1 MVHALGSGDGECSSV
16 HGTTS
21 LLLTAPRPAVRA
33 LDREADRLEAGRLAG
48 DSAFPTGRCGI
59 ARLRRGTRTCPAARS
74 VTFAVKIVREIR
86 EQFGSAAGNREV
98 MTEDA
103 PAFAQWRPT
112 LLPTCLCDPGRAIL
126 CSLSL
131 PLRPLQ
137 WP

>member
-1 MVHALGSGDGECSSV
+1 MLGDGDGKCSSG
-16 HGTTS
+16 HDTTS

-33 LDREADRLEAGRLAG
+33 LDREADPPPRDAAVPGGAIRH
-48 DSAFPTGRCGI
+48 I
-59 ARLRRGTRTCPAARS
+59 AAQ
-74 VTFAVKIVREIR
+74 IVREIR

-98 MTEDA
+98 MTEHA
-103 PAFAQWRPT
+103 PAFARWRPAF
-112 LLPTCLCDPGRAIL
+112 LPTCSCDPGRAIL